1 MVDFKPKTDVRKV
14 QLTGGATY
22 TISLPKKWVIMHD
35 VQPRDPIQ
43 MEWRPSGDLRISPLG
58 EGRHLRRKVV
68 LDMEKVP
75 SAGLLDY
82 LIAAYLTGAGRI
94 HIDHPKGLTR
104 GDKRVVRDFLR
115 RTRGFGIVDEDD
127 ENTDLI
133 CLLDAAAM
141 PLNATLNRMYLLV
154 SSLIRDGASALIG
167 GDMTLID
174 DHEDREREI
183 DALRLLIDRQVGL
196 VLDSTAIGSEM
207 HISRRQS
214 SEIAWMGRAL
224 ERMGDHADALAMLL
238 TDTKERPNFN
248 EEDIPLRQLMVWQKS
263 MKTLMINQR
272 TQNPS
277 EINEAMAD
285 LRLAIGTLVS
295 HEEGLWDGNRMVV
308 PVLFEY
314 RLSEIV
320 RRLCAYARDFAEA
333 VLNLIVHLS
342 VVDDLAQ

>member
-133 CLLDAAAM
+133 CLLDAAEM

-342 VVDDLAQ
+342 VVDDLTQ

>member
-22 TISLPKKWVIMHD
+22 TISLPKKWVVMHG

-58 EGRHLRRKVV
+58 EDRRLRQKVV
-68 LDMEKVP
+68 LDMQKVP

-82 LIAAYLTGAGRI
+82 LIAAYLTGVGRI
-94 HIDHPKGLTR
+94 HIDHPDGMSR
-104 GDKRVVRDFLR
+104 SDRRVVRDFLR
-115 RTRGFGIVDEDD
+115 RTRGFDIVDED
-127 ENTDLI
+127 ENNTELI
-133 CLLDAAAM
+133 CLLDAAEM

-167 GDMTLID
+167 GDMTLVE
-174 DHEDREREI
+174 DHDDREREI

-238 TDTKERPNFN
+238 TETKIRPDFDEN
-248 EEDIPLRQLMVWQKS
+248 DIPLQQLMVWQNS

-277 EINEAMAD
+277 EINDAIAD
-285 LRLAIGTLVS
+285 LRLAIETLVS

-342 VVDDLAQ
+342 VLDDPAQ

>member
-22 TISLPKKWVIMHD
+22 TISLPKKWVLMHD

-43 MEWRPSGDLRISPLG
+43 MEWRPSGDLRIRPLG
-58 EGRHLRRKVV
+58 EDRRLRQKVV
-68 LDMEKVP
+68 LNMEKIP

-82 LIAAYLTGAGRI
+82 LIAAYLSGVGRI
-94 HIDHPKGLTR
+94 HIDHPQGVTR
-104 GDKRVVRDFLR
+104 GDRRVIRDFLR
-115 RTRGFGIVDEDD
+115 RTRGFGIVDED
-127 ENTDLI
+127 EETTELI
-133 CLLDAAAM
+133 SLLDATEM

-154 SSLIRDGASALIG
+154 SSLIRDGTSALIG
-167 GDMTLID
+167 GDMTLIE
-174 DHEDREREI
+174 DHDDREREI

-214 SEIAWMGRAL
+214 NEIAWMGRAL

-238 TDTKERPNFN
+238 TETKEIPVFDEN
-248 EEDIPLRQLMVWQKS
+248 DIPLRQLMVWQNS

-277 EINEAMAD
+277 EINEAIAD
-285 LRLAIGTLVS
+285 LRLAIETLVS

-342 VVDDLAQ
+342 VLDDLT